1 MMMGVMV
8 FSGGCRIVERSRR
21 DHAIEQPEALLGCKM
36 RGRRS
41 DRVRVPFHNSNVKD
55 GMEEKRAALA
65 ARKTGHTLSRLDQH
79 TRLVEEMGEEQK
91 VAGRSQNSRNPELRA
106 SQTLLLSPLS
116 PAPWCNTDF
125 LCVAI
130 QTRPSSLHPM
140 TAPMLGLSPVKRKTH
155 EMDTHPCSIPL
166 TRLCSGRSLL

>member
-1 MMMGVMV
+1 MP
-8 FSGGCRIVERSRR
+8 SSSRR
-21 DHAIEQPEALLGCKM
+21 LCWVVKCEGGGVTEFECLSTIVMSKM
-36 RGRRS
+36 GW
-41 DRVRVPFHNSNVKD
+41 
-55 GMEEKRAALA
+55 KRKGLHSQLA
-65 ARKTGHTLSRLDQH
+65 RLATHCLDSIN
-79 TRLVEEMGEEQK
+79 TRLVEEEMGEEQK

-106 SQTLLLSPLS
+106 RQTLLLSPFS

-140 TAPMLGLSPVKRKTH
+140 TALMLGLSPVKRKTH